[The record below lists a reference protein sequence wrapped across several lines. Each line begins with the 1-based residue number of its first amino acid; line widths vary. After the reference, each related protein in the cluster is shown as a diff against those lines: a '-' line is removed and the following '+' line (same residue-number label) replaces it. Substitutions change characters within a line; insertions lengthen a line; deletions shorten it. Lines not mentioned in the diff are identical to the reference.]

1 MAFGTLSLKGRAL
14 RLLSQREHS
23 RTELA
28 TKLARHVQEGDDLN
42 AVLDDLQAKDFIN
55 ANRVAESLVHRR
67 AGRLGTQRLV
77 QELRSKGLDD
87 DLVRATAERLR
98 ATEHERAQAVWRQR
112 FGSVATDAQERA
124 RQMRFLAARGFS
136 GDVVRRVVRDGSP
149 ETTTGGNAL
158 KFYASVRLD
167 IRRIGGIK
175 KGDEVVGNETR
186 VKIVKN
192 KVSPPFREA
201 IFDILYGEGTSR
213 EGEIIELGVAHK
225 LVEKSGSWYAYNG
238 EKIGQGKDNAR
249 EFLKANPAIAEEIE
263 AKIRAAVNV
272 PSAKPVGAAATE

>member
-87 DLVRATAERLR
+87 DLVR
-98 ATEHERAQAVWRQR
+98 
-112 FGSVATDAQERA
+112 
-124 RQMRFLAARGFS
+124 
-136 GDVVRRVVRDGSP
+136 
-149 ETTTGGNAL
+149 
-158 KFYASVRLD
+158 
-167 IRRIGGIK
+167 GI
-175 KGDEVVGNETR
+175 DR
-186 VKIVKN
+186 
-192 KVSPPFREA
+192 SHA
-201 IFDILYGEGTSR
+201 
-213 EGEIIELGVAHK
+213 
-225 LVEKSGSWYAYNG
+225 
-238 EKIGQGKDNAR
+238 
-249 EFLKANPAIAEEIE
+249 AIALNDALAGRHLRTLAIGTV
-263 AKIRAAVNV
+263 R
-272 PSAKPVGAAATE
+272 

>member
-112 FGSVATDAQERA
+112 FGSAPPPQTPQERA
-124 RQMRFLAARGFS
+124 RQMRFLAARGFAAE
-136 GDVVRRVVRDGSP
+136 VVRRVVRG
-149 ETTTGGNAL
+149 
-158 KFYASVRLD
+158 
-167 IRRIGGIK
+167 
-175 KGDEVVGNETR
+175 GDE
-186 VKIVKN
+186 
-192 KVSPPFREA
+192 
-201 IFDILYGEGTSR
+201 
-213 EGEIIELGVAHK
+213 
-225 LVEKSGSWYAYNG
+225 
-238 EKIGQGKDNAR
+238 
-249 EFLKANPAIAEEIE
+249 EFE
-263 AKIRAAVNV
+263 
-272 PSAKPVGAAATE
+272 